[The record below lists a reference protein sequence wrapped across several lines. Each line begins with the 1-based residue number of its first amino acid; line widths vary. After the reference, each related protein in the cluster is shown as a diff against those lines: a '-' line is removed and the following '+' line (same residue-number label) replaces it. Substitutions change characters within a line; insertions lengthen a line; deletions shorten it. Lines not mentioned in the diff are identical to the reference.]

1 MEDKRSKNVVIIALC
16 LALIFMG
23 VGFAALSQNLT
34 ISATGTIASTGSN
47 AWNVHFDTFTDSTGK
62 IEGNTGADTT
72 VEQKYLDEG
81 KLNATVT
88 FELKKPGDMVQYTG
102 VIKNYGTINA
112 KLATYLSTFETAAD
126 KTDDQ
131 HKFIEKTITIDGTA
145 ITLNGDTTGVTA
157 PVVNLAQNDTSTVVV
172 TYKFKDVENMPT
184 ETVTLSDTMT
194 FGFVQS

>member
-34 ISATGTIASTGSN
+34 INATGTIASTGSD
-47 AWNVHFDTFTDSTGK
+47 AWNVHFDTFTNSTGTV
-62 IEGNTGADTT
+62 EGNTGADTT

-131 HKFIEKTITIDGTA
+131 HKFIEKTITIDGTV

-157 PVVNLAQNDTSTVVV
+157 PVVNLAKDATSTVVV

-184 ETVTLSDTMT
+184 EAVTLSDTMT

>member
-23 VGFAALSQNLT
+23 VGFAALSQNIT

-62 IEGNTGADTT
+62 IEGNTGADKTANKNYF
-72 VEQKYLDEG
+72 VDG
-81 KLNATVT
+81 NLNATVT

-102 VIKNYGTINA
+102 VIKNSGTINA
-112 KLATYLSTFETAAD
+112 KLATYLSTFEAATD

-131 HKFIEKTITIDGTA
+131 HEFIEKTITIDGTA
-145 ITLNGDTTGVTA
+145 ITLNEDTTSVTA
-157 PVVNLAQNDTSTVVV
+157 PIVNLAQNDTSTVVV

-184 ETVTLSDTMT
+184 KEVTLSDTMT